1 MPVEITIPRL
11 GWSMDY
17 GTFAGWL
24 HADGATINAGDLLF
38 ELEGEKA
45 VQEIESFDAG
55 TLCIPADAPV
65 DGEEVQV
72 GQVVGFLLQPGEAR
86 PDTVGPRPTR
96 QTADPASPAPPQPAH
111 TQPSATA
118 PTASGGFTPRPT
130 PPPFTLSDRPA
141 GPAARRLA
149 RQQGISL
156 SAVSTSDPT
165 GRITP
170 DDLLRGGAGITTLS
184 RVSTPRARRRA
195 AQLGLNWQLASGSGK
210 GGRVRE
216 RDILQLAERSRAGQP
231 AAVTTTVAET
241 PPTAPGTHR
250 AASALRRTIAERMLA
265 GVNKAAPVT
274 IHTKVDATNLLARRE
289 ALRADRD
296 MDAVNVNVLL
306 LQAVAQ
312 TLRQHPELNCC
323 WYQEGT
329 WEFSA
334 VNLSIAVDTSQ
345 GLLAP
350 VIGNADLLSLADLAA
365 ASSDLIT
372 RTRAGKATAADLS
385 GGTFTIS
392 NLGMLGVDEFTPILN
407 LPQAGCLGIG
417 RIVEEPVVRDGQVVA
432 GRTLALSLTFD
443 HRVIDGAPAARWLQ
457 QLADRISRME

>member
-55 TLCIPADAPV
+55 TLCIPEDAPV

-86 PDTVGPRPTR
+86 PVTCGPKPTR
-96 QTADPASPAPPQPAH
+96 QVADPASPAPQQPAS
-111 TQPSATA
+111 TRPSVTA
-118 PTASGGFTPRPT
+118 AAAPGGFTPRPT
-130 PPPFTLSDRPA
+130 PPPFTLPDRPA

-156 SAVSTSDPT
+156 SAVSTTDPT

-170 DDLLRGGAGITTLS
+170 DDLLRGTATGIRST
-184 RVSTPRARRRA
+184 VSTPRARRRA
-195 AQLGLNWQLASGSGK
+195 KQLGLNWQRASGSGRD
-210 GGRVRE
+210 GRVRE
-216 RDILQLAERSRAGQP
+216 RDILQLAEQSRAVQLAP
-231 AAVTTTVAET
+231 ASTAVTEI
-241 PPTAPGTHR
+241 PPAAPGTHR
-250 AASALRRTIAERMLA
+250 PASALRRTIAERMLA
-265 GVNKAAPVT
+265 GINTAAPVT

-296 MDAVNVNVLL
+296 MDGVNVNVLL

-329 WEFSA
+329 WEFST

-350 VIGNADLLSLADLAA
+350 VIGNADQLSLADLAA
-365 ASSDLIT
+365 ASSALIA
-372 RTRAGKATAADLS
+372 RTRAGKATATDLS

-417 RIVEEPVVRDGQVVA
+417 RIVEEPVVRNGQVVA
-432 GRTLALSLTFD
+432 GHTLTLSLTFD

-457 QLADRISRME
+457 HLADRISRME